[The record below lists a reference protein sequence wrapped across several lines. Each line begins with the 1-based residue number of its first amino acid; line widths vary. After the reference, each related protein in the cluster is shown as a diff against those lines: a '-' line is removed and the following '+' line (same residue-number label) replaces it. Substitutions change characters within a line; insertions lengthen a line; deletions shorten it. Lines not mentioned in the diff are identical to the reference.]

1 MTAYR
6 FRRKPDACVVLAVHV
21 EDDTIVEDPNGDAL
35 IGGVPG
41 SWFVYVDGGKTI
53 DAVRFAREYE
63 PADEAAASYF
73 ATVTKR

>member
-6 FRRKPDACVVLAVHV
+6 FRRKPGASIVLAVHV
-21 EDDTIVEDPNGDAL
+21 EDDTVVEDERGDTL

-41 SWFVYVDGGKTI
+41 SWFLYVDGGKTI
-53 DAVRFAREYE
+53 DAARFVREYE

-73 ATVTKR
+73 ATVMKR